1 MPKATYYF
9 PGGFLWGTATSSHQV
24 EGNNQNNN
32 WTAWERADGKIHAG
46 QRAGLAADWWG
57 GRWKEDFDRAADCG
71 QNAHRFSIEWSRIQ
85 PTPNHWDEA
94 ALDRYREMARGLE
107 RRSMTPLVTLHHFTD
122 PYWLSERGG
131 WKNDDTPELFNRYVA
146 KVVEA
151 LKEYVT
157 LWVTIN
163 EPNLYTYLGYLN
175 GVFPPGMNDKE
186 TAFVVL
192 SNLVRGHAMAYKTIH
207 DIQPQSRVGVAHH
220 YRGFYPARA
229 WLPADR
235 LAANLFSQ
243 NLNDAVPQALA
254 DGKLNF
260 LFKRQRIAAAA
271 NTQDFF
277 GLNYYS
283 VDLVAFSPMRMQD
296 FFTRRYSPKDAA
308 VSETG
313 FIANAPWGFYDAIRW
328 ANRSKLPLIISENG
342 IEDSTDNLRPRYLV
356 EHLHQVWR
364 ALNGNWPVKGYFHWS
379 LVDNFEWERGWSQR
393 FGLWGLDIGSQARIR
408 RPSVD
413 LYAAICKENAI
424 SYEMVEKYAPAA
436 LPALFPG

>member
-1 MPKATYYF
+1 MPRATYHF

-32 WTAWERADGKIHAG
+32 WAAWERADGKIHAG

-57 GRWKEDFDRAADCG
+57 GRWKEDFDRAADAG

-85 PTPNHWDEA
+85 PTPTHWDEA
-94 ALDRYREMARGLE
+94 ALDHYREMARGLE
-107 RRSMTPLVTLHHFTD
+107 RRNMMPLVTLHHFTD

-131 WKNDDTPELFNRYVA
+131 WENDDTPELFNRYAA

-163 EPNLYTYLGYLN
+163 EPNLYTYFGYLN
-175 GVFPPGMNDKE
+175 GVFPPGKNDRSA
-186 TAFVVL
+186 AFVVL
-192 SNLVRGHAMAYKTIH
+192 RNLLRGHAMAYKTIH
-207 DIQPQSRVGVAHH
+207 EIQPQSRVGVAHH

-235 LAANLFSQ
+235 LAARLFSQ

-254 DGKLNF
+254 DGNLNF
-260 LFKRQRIAAAA
+260 IFKRERIKAAAK
-271 NTQDFF
+271 TQDFF

-283 VDLVAFSPMRMQD
+283 VDLVAAAPTRLQD
-296 FFTRRYSPKDAA
+296 FYTRRFYPKDAA

-313 FIANAPWGFYDAIRW
+313 FIANTPWGFYDAMRW
-328 ANRSKLPLIISENG
+328 ASRSKLPLIIS
-342 IEDSTDNLRPRYLV
+342 
-356 EHLHQVWR
+356 
-364 ALNGNWPVKGYFHWS
+364 
-379 LVDNFEWERGWSQR
+379 
-393 FGLWGLDIGSQARIR
+393 
-408 RPSVD
+408 
-413 LYAAICKENAI
+413 
-424 SYEMVEKYAPAA
+424 
-436 LPALFPG
+436 